1 MEKAKKYI
9 EEHRN
14 VTCCICGKDVYCYQD
29 FIFSKSGKKYNFV
42 HKGCLKRNGDKNGV

>member
-14 VTCCICGKDVYCYQD
+14 VTCCICGKEVYRYHD
-29 FIFSKSGKKYNFV
+29 FVFSKSGKKYNFV
-42 HKGCLKRNGDKNGV
+42 HKKCLKSRSAEDDV